1 MRAPYEGQLVT
12 TRSRATTIVVAD
24 DHPVV
29 RDGLVGILQTQPDF
43 SIVGTAAT
51 STEAVEVCA
60 SARPDVAIIDL
71 ELPPADGVTAIEH
84 IRRDTPG
91 TRCLV
96 FAAFATD
103 DRIFSAVRAGA
114 RGYVLKGA
122 PSERLFEAIRTVAT
136 GGVDL
141 PPEVS
146 DRVAAGLDDVRRLT
160 ERQVEVLRAL
170 AAGRTNREI
179 AQRLGIA
186 ERTVKFHLSE
196 LFTRLDVTNRTAA
209 VAEAIERGVIR
220 RV

>member
-1 MRAPYEGQLVT
+1 MTSARPARAGS
-12 TRSRATTIVVAD
+12 RRRATTLVVAD

-29 RDGLVGILQTQPDF
+29 RDGLVGILQTQADF
-43 SIVGTAAT
+43 SVVGTAAT

-60 SARPDVAIIDL
+60 AARPDVAIIDL

-84 IRRDTPG
+84 IGRGTPG

-96 FAAFATD
+96 FTAFATD
-103 DRIFSAVRAGA
+103 ERVLAAVRAGA

-136 GGVDL
+136 GGLDL

-146 DRVAAGLDDVRRLT
+146 ERVASAAADGRALT
-160 ERQVEVLRAL
+160 ERQIEVLREL

-179 AQRLGIA
+179 AARLGIA

-220 RV
+220 RI

>member
-1 MRAPYEGQLVT
+1 MTSATSAAVSPR
-12 TRSRATTIVVAD
+12 RRATTLVVAD

-29 RDGLVGILQTQPDF
+29 RDGLVGMLETQADF
-43 SIVGTAAT
+43 SIVGVAAT
-51 STEAVEVCA
+51 STEAVTVCA
-60 SARPDVAIIDL
+60 EARPDVAIIDL

-96 FAAFATD
+96 FTAFATD
-103 DRIFSAVRAGA
+103 ERVLAAVRAVA

-122 PSERLFEAIRTVAT
+122 PSERLFEAIRTVAA
-136 GGVDL
+136 GDLDL
-141 PPEVS
+141 PPEIS
-146 DRVAAGLDDVRRLT
+146 DRVATGLDGARSLT
-160 ERQVEVLRAL
+160 ERQVEVLREL
-170 AAGRTNREI
+170 ATGRTNREI
-179 AQRLGIA
+179 AGRLGIA

-196 LFTRLDVTNRTAA
+196 LFHRLGVTNRTAA

>member
-1 MRAPYEGQLVT
+1 VAQR
-12 TRSRATTIVVAD
+12 RRATTLIVAD

-29 RDGLVGILQTQPDF
+29 RDGLVGMLETQVDF

-91 TRCLV
+91 TRCVV
-96 FAAFATD
+96 FTAFATD
-103 DRIFSAVRAGA
+103 ERVLSAVRAGA

-122 PSERLFEAIRTVAT
+122 PSERLFEVIRTVAA
-136 GGVDL
+136 GGLDV
-141 PPEVS
+141 PAEIS
-146 DRVAAGLDDVRRLT
+146 ERVAAGLDDGRALT
-160 ERQVEVLRAL
+160 ERQVEVLREL

-209 VAEAIERGVIR
+209 LAEAIERGVIR

>member
-1 MRAPYEGQLVT
+1 VT
-12 TRSRATTIVVAD
+12 SAHAGSRRRATTLVVAD

-29 RDGLVGILQTQPDF
+29 RDGLVGILQTQADF
-43 SIVGTAAT
+43 SVVGTAAT

-60 SARPDVAIIDL
+60 AARPDVAIIDL

-84 IRRDTPG
+84 IGRGTPG

-96 FAAFATD
+96 FTAFATD
-103 DRIFSAVRAGA
+103 ERVLAAVRAGA
-114 RGYVLKGA
+114 RGYILKGA
-122 PSERLFEAIRTVAT
+122 PSERLFAAIRTVAT

-146 DRVAAGLDDVRRLT
+146 ERAASGADERGLT
-160 ERQVEVLRAL
+160 ERQIEVLREL

-179 AQRLGIA
+179 AVRLGIA

-196 LFTRLDVTNRTAA
+196 LYTRLDVTNRTAA

-220 RV
+220 RI

>member
-1 MRAPYEGQLVT
+1 VTSARAGS
-12 TRSRATTIVVAD
+12 RRRATTLVVAD

-29 RDGLVGILQTQPDF
+29 RDGLVGILQTQGDF
-43 SIVGTAAT
+43 SVVGTAAS
-51 STEAVEVCA
+51 STEAVKVCA

-96 FAAFATD
+96 FTAFATD
-103 DRIFSAVRAGA
+103 ERVLAAVRAGA

-122 PSERLFEAIRTVAT
+122 PSERLFEAIRTVAA
-136 GGVDL
+136 GGLDL
-141 PPEVS
+141 PPDVS
-146 DRVAAGLDDVRRLT
+146 DRVAAGPADARALT
-160 ERQVEVLRAL
+160 ERQTQVLREL
-170 AAGRTNREI
+170 AAGHTNREI

-196 LFTRLDVTNRTAA
+196 LFARLEVTNRTAA

>member
-43 SIVGTAAT
+43 SIVDTAAT

-96 FAAFATD
+96 FTAFATD

-160 ERQVEVLRAL
+160 ERQVEVLREL